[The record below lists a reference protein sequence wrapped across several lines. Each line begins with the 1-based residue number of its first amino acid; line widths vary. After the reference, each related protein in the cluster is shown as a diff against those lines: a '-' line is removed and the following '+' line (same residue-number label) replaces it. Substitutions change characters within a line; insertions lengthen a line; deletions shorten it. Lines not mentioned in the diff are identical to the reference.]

1 MAGLDDLMSIIPI
14 DDIATKLGVD
24 KETAAS
30 AVSAALPA
38 LVSGMAA
45 NAEDPAGA
53 ASLSKALATKD
64 TSLVEGGVNLD
75 DVDDEDGAK
84 IVHHVFGD
92 NENQVIAA
100 LGSTGKADGGL
111 LSKLLPMLAPIVMAF
126 LANKLTKGG
135 ASSQSTASSQ
145 EDDAT
150 GGGLGDLLGGLLG
163 GGSGGGLGDVLGGL
177 LGGGSGGSGGGLG
190 DLLGGL
196 LGGGRK

>member
-14 DDIATKLGVD
+14 DDIAAKLGVD
-24 KETAAS
+24 KETATA

-53 ASLSKALATKD
+53 ASLSKALASKD
-64 TSLVEGGVNLD
+64 TALVEGGVNLA

-100 LGSTGKADGGL
+100 LGSTGKADGGM

-126 LANKLTKGG
+126 LASKLSKGG
-135 ASSQSTASSQ
+135 ASSESTASTKQ
-145 EDDAT
+145 EDA
-150 GGGLGDLLGGLLG
+150 
-163 GGSGGGLGDVLGGL
+163 GGGLGDVLGGI

-190 DLLGGL
+190 DILGGLLGGSGGGLGDILGGL